1 MNLHARLFLQNFA
14 QARADKDKKA
24 VNQLVMAVNFN
35 GKIEQKNQLMPV
47 TKSINRNVT

>member
-1 MNLHARLFLQNFA
+1 VKLNARLFWQKFA

-35 GKIEQKNQLMPV
+35 EKIEQKNQ
-47 TKSINRNVT
+47 